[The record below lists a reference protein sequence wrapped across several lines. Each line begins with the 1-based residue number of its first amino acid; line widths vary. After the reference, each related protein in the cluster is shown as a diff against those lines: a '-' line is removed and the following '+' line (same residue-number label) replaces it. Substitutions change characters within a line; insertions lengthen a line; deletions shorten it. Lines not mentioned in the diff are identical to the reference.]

1 VDLISGAAGVALA
14 LAAAMGGDEDAGWD
28 RTLMLSGNPV

>member
-1 VDLISGAAGVALA
+1 MDLISGAAGVALA